1 MSAFIMQQQ
10 ALRQQAQSAGLLE
23 PYPLN
28 PEVPPATAIPS
39 GFSAA
44 FLAHLDNVGKDGSSE
59 SVVASS
65 DATLDSPER
74 PRSAQSSMLSWQ
86 TVSADDVP
94 QAVCVVKRFRSAL
107 GVAQVGP
114 VEARPLLQAHP
125 KAHVTRSRS
134 PPRLLQQRE
143 GSRLQ
148 LPSDRVDHRHRLGLG
163 SRLGLG
169 PFNPAPAPTLS
180 PRSVSC
186 PSRPSPKPGC
196 APAPP
201 MPKHRAAFYAKH
213 SRAPTRGSGA
223 SAMLASSCKSSGAP
237 AAAGLGSP
245 VLPQAP
251 RVIGM
256 QSPVSAG
263 TGLTLQQDLHQQ
275 QFQDVWQLWSS
286 VKPFLLPFSV
296 VLQDLEVSAHAG
308 ELELGLLRTVSEVTA
323 LRYLRIVHKFLL
335 QLDELWNL
343 SWDMASQ
350 AVTVDCILSL
360 RRDHTDC
367 HQLNTIKALRWTA
380 KLFRLRVEDLY
391 EGLFRTLVAAPAS
404 GKLRRESYPLPWRLV
419 SYLEHTLIFRTL
431 PVPALLLAGAALTCV
446 YGSLR
451 WSDSQHVQWQSLM
464 FSSSCLRA
472 LVFRTKTSRAG
483 MPVAFRI
490 FGVLGLGSEVRQ
502 TWLAHYLEILAG
514 VWQEMRAAFGQ
525 AVCPDCLWFTWHKAE
540 DAFSPLSYAQSLRFF
555 REAAVASGLTSGM
568 LQAQSLTLHSLKVCM
583 LSTMLVLNIDRA
595 SRCAQGHHRGSAAE
609 LYSRDDV
616 WSALQAQEVVLSKLQ
631 AGWLPLTPM
640 GRGGQSPIQQL
651 PLLPVREVKPHAV
664 LSDVFPLLPDF
675 SAADL
680 GPASCSAEDEDSSV
694 VSTAEAAATA
704 PQLDLLQSQA
714 KLPAQDFDSSS
725 SDGDSVD
732 VESLGCAEE
741 AVFLQA
747 KSGVCHFASPASAG
761 TGSRHTELWLKP
773 ACGMLSPEL
782 RVLHSLPAGARLCR
796 HKACQLLLSRCA

>member
-10 ALRQQAQSAGLLE
+10 ELRQQAQSAGLLE
-23 PYPLN
+23 AYPLN

-44 FLAHLDNVGKDGSSE
+44 FLAHLDNVGKDGSSG

-94 QAVCVVKRFRSAL
+94 QAVCVVKRFRSAS
-107 GVAQVGP
+107 GVAQVGS

-143 GSRLQ
+143 GSKLQ

-169 PFNPAPAPTLS
+169 PFNPVPAPTIS
-180 PRSVSC
+180 PRSVSGN
-186 PSRPSPKPGC
+186 SWPSPKPGC

-223 SAMLASSCKSSGAP
+223 SGMLASSCKSSSAP

-245 VLPQAP
+245 VLPQ
-251 RVIGM
+251 
-256 QSPVSAG
+256 
-263 TGLTLQQDLHQQ
+263 
-275 QFQDVWQLWSS
+275 
-286 VKPFLLPFSV
+286 
-296 VLQDLEVSAHAG
+296 VSAHAG

-335 QLDELWNL
+335 QLKELWNL

-367 HQLNTIKALRWTA
+367 HQLNSIKALRWAA

-419 SYLEHTLIFRTL
+419 SYLEHALIFRTL
-431 PVPALLLAGAALTCV
+431 PVPALLLAGAALACV

-451 WSDSQHVQWQSLM
+451 WSDSQHLRWESMM

-490 FGVLGLGSEVRQ
+490 FGVLGLGSQVRQ
-502 TWLAHYLEILAG
+502 TWLAHYLEILAE
-514 VWQEMRAAFGQ
+514 VWLEMRAAFGQ
-525 AVCPDCLWFTWHKAE
+525 AVCPDCLWFTWHKA
-540 DAFSPLSYAQSLRFF
+540 DAAFSPLSYAQSLRFL

-568 LQAQSLTLHSLKVCM
+568 LQAQSLTLHSLKVCV
-583 LSTMLVLNIDRA
+583 LSTMLVLNVDRA

-609 LYSRDDV
+609 LYSRGDV

-651 PLLPVREVKPHAV
+651 PLLTVREVKPHAT

-675 SAADL
+675 SVADL
-680 GPASCSAEDEDSSV
+680 GPDSCSAADEEGSV
-694 VSTAEAAATA
+694 GSKAEADATA

-725 SDGDSVD
+725 SDGDSLD

-741 AVFLQA
+741 AFFLQA

-761 TGSRHTELWLKP
+761 TGLRHTELWLKP